1 MTLKNTILVA
11 LLVASVGCIKQPELD
26 DDDGPVFESNV
37 VQNAMADAWGEADPG
52 TEIRLNEF
60 SYTELSQRVHGVP
73 AYDPARVMYLE
84 GLTVTNRDVKTDD
97 IEYKIV
103 QQVSDRTGTESKVS
117 STEYQVSVP
126 RMDNTIQSTT
136 LESAVKNYSASDL
149 KPMSLS
155 FGVQIVSA
163 LAHACAKSSTWD
175 ADCAEIK
182 ADKCELTCHNLV
194 IKTETVDAPKL
205 VQERANCE
213 GIADCKIRTVKVSF
227 DQVLKIKRGEAT
239 EKSKVGYSV
248 VISPDVPYLSR
259 LMSQCSRRLLTV
271 SASNQ
276 KVLGEVCNDVKD
288 FTAGTPH

>member
-1 MTLKNTILVA
+1 MTFKKTILVA
-11 LLVASVGCIKQPELD
+11 LLISAVGCIKQPELE
-26 DDDGPVFESNV
+26 DDDGIEASAEA
-37 VQNAMADAWGEADPG
+37 VQKSLADAWGEADPG
-52 TEIRLNEF
+52 SAIRLNEF
-60 SYTELSQRVHGVP
+60 SYTELSQRIHGVP

-84 GLTVTNRDVKTDD
+84 GLTVTSREVKTDD

-126 RMDNTIQSTT
+126 RMDAVQATT
-136 LESAVKNYSASDL
+136 LESAVKNYSVSDL

-163 LAHACAKSSTWD
+163 LAHACTKSSTWD

-182 ADKCELTCHNLV
+182 ADKCDLTCHNLV
-194 IKTETVDAPKL
+194 IKTETVPAPKL
-205 VQERANCE
+205 VQDRANCE
-213 GIADCKIRTVKVSF
+213 GLENCQIRTVKVSF
-227 DQVLKIKRGEAT
+227 DQILKIKKGDNT

-259 LMSQCSRRLLTV
+259 LMSQCSRRLLTI

-288 FTAGTPH
+288 FQAGTPH